1 MTRRREICRVDPK
14 DVDLGDVAEL
24 SNSMVLD
31 HLTPKVQEPLA
42 EAKKFKVQHKYAFCW
57 VHEKFCCLSHTE
69 GSRAI
74 KVKGLRSLHML
85 GQRETELTSQTHS

>member
-42 EAKKFKVQHKYAFCW
+42 E
-57 VHEKFCCLSHTE
+57 EKNSRYNINTLSAGCMKSSVVYLTQ
-69 GSRAI
+69 RAAVPS
-74 KVKGLRSLHML
+74 K
-85 GQRETELTSQTHS
+85 